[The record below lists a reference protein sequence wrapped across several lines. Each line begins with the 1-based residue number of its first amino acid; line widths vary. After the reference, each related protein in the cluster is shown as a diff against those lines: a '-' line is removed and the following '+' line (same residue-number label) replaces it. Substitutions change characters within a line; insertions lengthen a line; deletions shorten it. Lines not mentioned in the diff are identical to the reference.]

1 MATTLHTR
9 LTKLEALQPNNDP
22 EGCVYSLIAREGH
35 EEEDTAAYF
44 ASEGITPTE
53 HDLTITRVIVLV
65 PGQPKGECRYPS
77 VDASD
82 AA

>member
-1 MATTLHTR
+1 MQTR
-9 LTKLEALQPNNDP
+9 LAKLEAQSPNNDP
-22 EGCVYSLIAREGH
+22 DGCVYSLIAREGH

-44 ASEGITPTE
+44 ASKGITPTE

-65 PGQPKGECRYPS
+65 PGQFKGECAYPPIE
-77 VDASD
+77 APD